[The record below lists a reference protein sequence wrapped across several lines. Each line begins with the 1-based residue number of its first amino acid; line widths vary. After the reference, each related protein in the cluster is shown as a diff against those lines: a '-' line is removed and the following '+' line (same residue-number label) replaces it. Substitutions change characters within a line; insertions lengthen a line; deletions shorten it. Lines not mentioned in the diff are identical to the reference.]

1 MKLTQF
7 GYMNSRQPTAEEL
20 KRVTP
25 AELGFA
31 TGVFHSGKVYSGG
44 FSIYRSSVEREQFK
58 EGCVYLSLVK
68 QTDWN
73 AERRT
78 GSFKNG
84 ESLVKKIKFKTNLKI
99 KLAQDWLEKHPDAT
113 EAEAYEKTADGA
125 HDRMSDNLGNMA
137 DALRRRAKEG
147 QR

>member
-25 AELGFA
+25 AELGFD

-58 EGCVYLSLVK
+58 EGYLKGWRGMGVIEWPVDY
-68 QTDWN
+68 Q
-73 AERRT
+73 
-78 GSFKNG
+78 
-84 ESLVKKIKFKTNLKI
+84 I
-99 KLAQDWLEKHPDAT
+99 
-113 EAEAYEKTADGA
+113 
-125 HDRMSDNLGNMA
+125 
-137 DALRRRAKEG
+137 
-147 QR
+147 